1 MITALVGLI
10 GVLLSFLLVRDRT
23 VRSGT
28 AQDDSVRGKGL
39 LSLEMLRDRAVVL
52 AILAY
57 ALHTAELYLARLRL
71 PLLLGA
77 TFIQSGREPLEAAAL
92 AAMLSGLMFMMG
104 IFGIFLGGIFSDYLG
119 RTAGAS
125 LIFALSGAISFVIG
139 WLVGV
144 PPGFLIALG
153 FFYGFVTAADS
164 AIYSTAIVE
173 LSAKD
178 RIGSTQAVQSF
189 IGFSIGAIAPIVAGS
204 ILDVSESSVEW
215 GLAFSFNGALAVVGV
230 LAILWLRRLPR
241 AMHMAR
247 GKR

>member
-1 MITALVGLI
+1 M
-10 GVLLSFLLVRDRT
+10 
-23 VRSGT
+23 
-28 AQDDSVRGKGL
+28 
-39 LSLEMLRDRAVVL
+39 
-52 AILAY
+52 
-57 ALHTAELYLARLRL
+57 
-71 PLLLGA
+71 
-77 TFIQSGREPLEAAAL
+77 
-92 AAMLSGLMFMMG
+92 
-104 IFGIFLGGIFSDYLG
+104 
-119 RTAGAS
+119 
-125 LIFALSGAISFVIG
+125 
-139 WLVGV
+139 
-144 PPGFLIALG
+144 IALG

-204 ILDVSESSVEW
+204 ILDLSKSSVEW